1 MKRAAAFGMMALL
14 LVGTVSVPATVKA
27 DEAVTEV
34 TTAEET
40 TAEETTA
47 EETTAEEV
55 ATEEIATEEAATE
68 EAQTEDVQATEDAM
82 DVSAAA
88 EAEETAEEEA
98 LTGASDAVID
108 TAGIYAASQDGNGVL
123 AGMVTSVTGSGDLE
137 YRWLSYDIKAGKWS
151 VYQDWT
157 LNSQWVQYNPGTYG
171 DYLLQGE
178 VRPAGNEGAVK
189 TDCIGVNH
197 HPNIKGKCQMP
208 YTGEGGGYLIGVESY
223 DNPNNAYSYELL
235 VLDCSKY
242 AAGDP
247 NPWIYSSGQKKVSGN
262 AFWTVLQPEFG
273 YYWTLFRVYDENG
286 VMVDEDCYGF
296 ENTVLPKDESQI
308 ASVPYDQN
316 AIEADVTLSGAGTG
330 YHAKLVMAT
339 PTSAV
344 SYGIQYDACA
354 AAPYTGKAMA
364 MIENVSSNAA
374 GGQNYD
380 RPGNRELA
388 VGQTYHLMMT
398 LDQEGYGA
406 VYLDNEQIGTFYNPN
421 LARQDLAFRV
431 EASGRKNGD
440 QVNVSFK
447 NIKLKKGM
455 SNYSKHAWGTH
466 EFKTNATLNLIQ
478 NGVDDITFTGYISG
492 LGAGDDWDNRYGD
505 VSDIIQY
512 IY

>member
-1 MKRAAAFGMMALL
+1 MKRKTVKNLITMTMMSALL
-14 LVGTVSVPATVKA
+14 LGGSTLAY
-27 DEAVTEV
+27 
-34 TTAEET
+34 AEELP
-40 TAEETTA
+40 
-47 EETTAEEV
+47 
-55 ATEEIATEEAATE
+55 E
-68 EAQTEDVQATEDAM
+68 EAQTEAAPEEAAVPETEIPDDTVEMEETELPVEPEPEVPVEDVQAAEDAM

-262 AFWTVLQPEFG
+262 AFWTVWQPQYG
-273 YYWTLFRVYDENG
+273 YYWTLFRVYDADGNLI
-286 VMVDEDCYGF
+286 DEDCYGF
-296 ENTVLPKDESQI
+296 ENTEGQAITQQSAEQQQPKSKAEQ
-308 ASVPYDQN
+308 
-316 AIEADVTLSGAGTG
+316 AG
-330 YHAKLVMAT
+330 
-339 PTSAV
+339 
-344 SYGIQYDACA
+344 
-354 AAPYTGKAMA
+354 
-364 MIENVSSNAA
+364 
-374 GGQNYD
+374 
-380 RPGNRELA
+380 
-388 VGQTYHLMMT
+388 
-398 LDQEGYGA
+398 
-406 VYLDNEQIGTFYNPN
+406 IGTVYKDYDEYFEKTYDGRYDGTDGSGNPVPE
-421 LARQDLAFRV
+421 QTKRV
-431 EASGRKNGD
+431 MWFSE
-440 QVNVSFK
+440 
-447 NIKLKKGM
+447 NILE
-455 SNYSKHAWGTH
+455 W
-466 EFKTNATLNLIQ
+466 
-478 NGVDDITFTGYISG
+478 
-492 LGAGDDWDNRYGD
+492 W
-505 VSDIIQY
+505 
-512 IY
+512 